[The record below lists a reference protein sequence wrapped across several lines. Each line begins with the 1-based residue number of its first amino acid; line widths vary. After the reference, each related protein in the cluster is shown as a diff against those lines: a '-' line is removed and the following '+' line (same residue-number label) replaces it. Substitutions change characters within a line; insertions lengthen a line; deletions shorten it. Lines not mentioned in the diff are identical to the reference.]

1 MEIPKEYSLL
11 FNTITDMI
19 EELQLMR
26 QQLISAQQRAEELYI
41 SGKNDSK

>member
-1 MEIPKEYSLL
+1 MEISKEYSLL

-26 QQLISAQQRAEELYI
+26 QQLISAQQEAEEIYI
-41 SGKNDSK
+41 SGKNDL